1 MNRIISNP
9 NFTIA
14 DLKDNSMDAVG
25 STLTYA
31 ATVNPE
37 VLGMTEEE
45 VKNNPTL
52 ATERAAAYNLA
63 SMAIDSYDKDVANGV
78 DYKQAFNKA
87 KEQINTMTGA
97 ITSTDKVAKR
107 NVISLLSSTDSEG
120 NAYSKGL
127 DGNEYFSNLTN
138 GVDIGN
144 SASQFFTKVT
154 GNTLL
159 LQLATRLFVENG
171 WDKINYTNQSYK
183 MAALME
189 NYNHAVADDAMLGNV
204 MEGVAN
210 IASYVAPIVESIGV
224 GYATG
229 TAGLLAL
236 NVFKGAYNDYA
247 LTTGSSEQMT
257 ADKFITGIA
266 FDTVTSAIGIG
277 LGQVATEKLFGLEA
291 MSANIFREALT
302 KNSAREFAK
311 YAFTPLLN
319 VTANTTFDMATDYGL
334 YTGANSLG
342 VDFIESTDQRYNL
355 QKIVDMEKQLALEEG
370 REANVAG
377 AVTKSLL
384 HNFGMRLATSI
395 GSNYASVAMSK
406 IRGVSNNRFMSTDW
420 KDSNSALFDGMRADN
435 PSLFRFAD
443 IVSDW
448 TFKAYPGSL
457 ANINEDLLRFNGN
470 SKDLVSFLKDS
481 NEFNAKAFSY
491 LFVTQELATNTLFR
505 TLTGGVGSATSI
517 GFMKGIN
524 YDTYKAFDAVLGR
537 TNPANVKGFINSTAM
552 LADAEKLII
561 DTDSVDEVG
570 KRLEKWVASGVDDTD
585 KANRYHTATHFLKN
599 YAIAGEGYTS
609 TDKIKLENYLSRG
622 ATETAKDK
630 ETIDLK
636 ERVEAKYT
644 EDELAKV
651 YNEVKPNAR
660 IYVGNKDGFSKIK
673 DTVDSLNE
681 IKNLSVDLKIFDGL
695 AEVKNDKDFFTFL
708 LRQSGFSDNG
718 DTTSIKSLVD
728 DVAKIANQLMT
739 DSKLMADSSDFIKQS
754 QVSRLVR
761 NAITTYIDFHA
772 KQANFLS
779 SQDNQNIKPEVR
791 AGKIMEH
798 VIKYVDGMI
807 LFGARLDPISRANLS
822 TTMNKAMSYVKKN
835 QGLFLKPVQD
845 YLGNKYGMDSRTVTD
860 PLTIFA
866 FADAVIS
873 NRLNAVSV
881 IAKLKGTVRESFEDL
896 TAYGLKEDYA
906 TYRDLN
912 AYSPVPIIYKDKFV
926 TKINGEEVKLV
937 DGHFDQYLT
946 TVIESL
952 AEANGSTKVNDV
964 ASTKLFRELISVA
977 IRKYMDTLDGAQ
989 RVAVIGINDGGIAN
1003 LFGIKVKTYDES
1015 SGLLEIEFSDK
1026 VRDNYPALAESL
1038 FKLRGEMSYRDLGP
1052 NKTNL
1057 YNESFVKELTD
1068 NTTYTLKNKIYNVS
1082 EGKDELNSIPGLR
1095 THIRS
1100 LIAVHD
1106 NVSEIVEGAKVY
1118 IRIKQPNKLGI
1129 AVASNSIVLK
1139 HMIRDEYHARI
1150 LENTLSVKVDS
1161 KNRVY
1166 FTNDKFF
1173 TNIGTVITS
1182 NDLTVV
1188 DIGFDSIKN
1197 EDQAK
1202 MAKDSFT
1209 RAGFIQLVAG
1219 GSQGQKG
1226 LYVKLHTP
1234 YGADDNTKSETLLRA
1249 LGNIAVNNI
1258 TAVPQDTFTKVIST
1272 LQGSNPAYTRDTVAQ
1287 AICTSMKLS
1296 NDVRDA
1302 FIAALKGSFEFNMAV
1317 AISKRNSI
1325 KCADYNGTIKNL
1337 KDEMIKV
1344 ATETYKA
1351 KAPTV
1356 SNDAYKADNQAR
1368 AYIEND
1374 LKPDY
1379 TNKAYGGNLADLE
1392 TKLTD
1397 AITNINTRL
1406 STISASDKDAAA
1418 LGLTKQ
1424 YFEGVLDNIKNPTD
1438 AITKEVANRMHSV
1451 FESALANFTLS
1462 DYNDVRTA
1470 ISDSIKIEIGN
1481 EWETFKSTMRDNLL
1495 KDTDEMSSDIGIDS
1509 IKARLTELANST
1521 TLNDESKTKAQ
1532 EFLDKFND
1540 NDFVEAFKNIR
1551 ASKNLFDKVAN
1562 ATETP
1567 KDVDVTAFKTW
1578 MDLDK
1583 AQDVQLGKLISTMAL
1598 NGLPVMKPS
1607 YDLLKRVN
1615 ASLVKSSVTDGE
1627 IDSVI
1632 ETITKNGDLELVVF
1646 DEGKNADLTVGAKEH
1661 DGTMYVTNKLARV
1674 LLPSFGAL
1682 DESSKVTSRL
1692 FGGLVKINIAIEA
1705 GDSYRMRL
1713 STENIKSVQTGT
1725 MEMLEAL
1732 RQSGTDKDEI
1742 VINTGDFNMSG
1753 LQRFT
1758 VDDKR
1763 AILYSIIKSL
1773 QLHQVIKQQPIETSY
1788 PTQNIINNFSRY
1800 MQSIDTNEIESN
1812 VNNKIN
1818 EINTKIANGEEVTPL
1833 EIANTVKSSARE
1845 QSLPGYY
1852 HTVAYTTEDVA
1863 IHRAASGESILVGSL
1878 NKPEFSIV
1886 GNTEGHRFAA
1896 KASISSYSLA
1906 REIIG
1911 LSTNNKYKSLI
1922 SDDVVKYAK
1931 TFIEAGDRLDNVRGM
1946 GATST
1951 ASITAMLDTLVAVGT
1966 FSKVDGNY
1974 YRVMNRSS
1982 NDGKLHFFPILI
1994 NEVLSP
2000 TYKSAVFMN
2009 RKASRWE
2016 LADYDGDTVVAMA
2029 IKKNGIMDM
2038 VREGLR
2044 HLTPSEA
2051 IPDNETAALAK
2062 YATLLDKQDEIA
2074 NLMLD
2079 FSSKLKSFIESNPE
2093 TAKMGG
2099 QEMALLFNVL
2109 EAANLSVLTK
2119 TAMPEEMMSPEIKP
2133 EDIYQAGTM
2142 VQVNKDNSTVA
2153 VLKTLPFE
2161 FNFNAFD
2168 RFVVMTGKSTDFYA
2182 GKVSSGFDVIDR
2194 QSIPDSSLG
2203 YAITKLADN
2212 SYQLMIYSNNTNK
2225 LGGTLVA
2232 SVQADSMEAI
2242 NQKIELAKTAGKGL
2256 DVTDSNISSEMNK
2269 FADRVKGQG
2278 FITQS
2283 DSDIRV
2289 GSVETI
2295 LKQFSDSFTNNPKT
2309 NFGKQ
2314 LRQSLLNPAWSSSE
2328 LGKTVM
2334 RMLASASINTFSM
2347 RSSSNFVD
2355 MFVPYTLTSDS
2366 YNLSVSGKQ
2375 QDLTTGFF
2383 NKVADSMGIAIPS
2396 NYRSVSSASASQAM
2410 DVFNKRVGFVTTDI
2424 ESKFEF
2430 VKRIK
2435 KVFDGSSDPLS
2446 IEELKSLATELKKY
2460 NDKQTMLP
2468 YPMRVLSVLV
2478 NATTASNKEGSYK
2491 MMPNNEYVDSNL
2503 RTAFSQKFETNELG
2517 NMYILSKEYI
2527 DFATNLARITKAL
2540 NLVKNT
2546 SGMVTSE
2553 TLKYASD
2560 GLNRTVS
2567 LNPHIK
2573 NQDSLVNYITQ
2584 FVKND
2589 ITVSSERGLGA
2600 NRETVESILRTLDVY
2615 VSVSPSTTV
2624 VRAPSITEKQFYGVP
2639 NDTEEVG
2646 RMFTLVDSEGNGVS
2660 AEVLR
2665 KRMIDRMGTNSDVN
2679 VVTTSRAVY
2688 TGLIY
2693 SMANHSKTSTL
2704 LATQGLTI
2712 SGIKNLGTLLTDDN
2726 GQLKFISNVDKIKD
2740 TKINALMINQD
2751 NDLIV
2756 SSVLKSAKTD
2766 IVC

>member
-25 STLTYA
+25 STLTYS

-45 VKNNPTL
+45 VKSNPIL

-63 SMAIDSYDKDVANGV
+63 SMAIDSYDKDIANGV

-127 DGNEYFSNLTN
+127 DGNKYFSNLTN

-144 SASQFFTKVT
+144 SATQFLTKVT

-159 LQLATRLFVENG
+159 PQLVTRLFVENG
-171 WDKINYTNQSYK
+171 WDKVNYTNQSYK

-189 NYNHAVADDAMLGNV
+189 NYNHAVADDAMLSSA
-204 MEGVAN
+204 MEVVAN
-210 IASYVAPIVESIGV
+210 IASYVAPIFEGV
-224 GYATG
+224 GVSTATG

-319 VTANTTFDMATDYGL
+319 VTANTMFDMATDYGL

-406 IRGVSNNRFMSTDW
+406 IRGVSNNRFMSADW

-524 YDTYKAFDAVLGR
+524 YDIYKAFDAVLGR
-537 TNPANVKGFINSTAM
+537 TNPANVKGLMTSTAM

-561 DTDSVDEVG
+561 DTDSVDEIG
-570 KRLEKWVASGVDDTD
+570 KRLETWVASGTTDAD
-585 KANRYHTATHFLKN
+585 KANRYHTATYFLKN

-609 TDKIKLENYLSRG
+609 TDKIKLENYLSKG
-622 ATETAKDK
+622 AIETAKDK

-636 ERVEAKYT
+636 ERDGVTYLDT
-644 EDELAKV
+644 DLAKV
-651 YNEVKPNAR
+651 YDEVKPNAR

-673 DTVDSLNE
+673 STVDTLNE

-739 DSKLMADSSDFIKQS
+739 DSKLMANSYDFTTQS
-754 QVSRLVR
+754 KVSRLVR

-779 SQDNQNIKPEVR
+779 SQDNKNIKADVR

-822 TTMNKAMSYVKKN
+822 KSMNKAMSYVKKN
-835 QGLFLKPVQD
+835 QGMFLKPVQD
-845 YLGNKYGMDSRTVTD
+845 YLGNKYGMDSKTVTD

-881 IAKLKGTVRESFEDL
+881 ISKLKGTARESFEDL

-912 AYSPVPIIYKDKFV
+912 TYSTVPIIYKDNKFV
-926 TKINGEEVKLV
+926 TRINGEDVNLV

-952 AEANGSTKVNDV
+952 AEASKFTTPQDV

-977 IRKYMDTLDGAQ
+977 VRKYMDTLDGAQ
-989 RVAVIGINDGGIAN
+989 RIAVIGRDNGGAAN
-1003 LFGIKVKTYDES
+1003 LSGIKIKTYDES
-1015 SGLLEIEFSDK
+1015 GGLLEIDFSDK
-1026 VRDNYPALAESL
+1026 VKDNYPALAESL

-1052 NKTNL
+1052 DKTNL
-1057 YNESFVKELTD
+1057 YKTSFVKELTD
-1068 NTTYTLKNKIYNVS
+1068 NTTYTLKNKVYNVS

-1106 NVSEIVEGAKVY
+1106 NVSEIVEGALVY
-1118 IRIKQPNKLGI
+1118 VRINQPNKYNI
-1129 AVASNSIVLK
+1129 AMASNNIVLK

-1197 EDQAK
+1197 ESQAK
-1202 MAKDSFT
+1202 MAKDNFT
-1209 RAGFIQLVAG
+1209 KAGFIQLVAG

-1234 YGADDNTKSETLLRA
+1234 YGADDDTKSETLLRA

-1258 TAVPQDTFTKVIST
+1258 TTVRQDTFTKAIST
-1272 LQGSNPAYTRDTVAQ
+1272 LQASNTAYTRDEVIQ
-1287 AICTSMKLS
+1287 EICKSLKLS
-1296 NDVRDA
+1296 TVVNDA
-1302 FIAALKGSFEFNMAV
+1302 FIAGLKGSFEFNMAV
-1317 AISKRNSI
+1317 AISKRSSI
-1325 KCADYNGTIKNL
+1325 KGTNYSETIKNL

-1356 SNDAYKADNQAR
+1356 SNDAYNADNQAR
-1368 AYIEND
+1368 AYIENN

-1379 TNKAYGGNLADLE
+1379 TNKAYGGNIADLE

-1397 AITNINTRL
+1397 AIANINTRL
-1406 STISASDKDAAA
+1406 STISTNDKDAVA

-1424 YFEGVLDNIKNPTD
+1424 YFEGVLSNIKSPTD
-1438 AITKEVANRMHSV
+1438 AITKEVAGNIHAA
-1451 FESALANFTLS
+1451 FETMLSKFSLS
-1462 DYNDVRTA
+1462 DYNDVRAA
-1470 ISDSIKIEIGN
+1470 IRNSINVEIGN

-1495 KDTDEMSSDIGIDS
+1495 KDTDEMSSDTGIDA
-1509 IKARLTELANST
+1509 IKARLTQLANST
-1521 TLNDESKTKAQ
+1521 TLNDESKVKAK
-1532 EFLDKFND
+1532 EFLDKFDD
-1540 NDFVEAFKNIR
+1540 NDFVKDFKNIR
-1551 ASKNLFDKVAN
+1551 ASENLFDKVAN
-1562 ATETP
+1562 ATANP

-1627 IDSVI
+1627 INSVI
-1632 ETITKNGDLELVVF
+1632 DTITKNGDLELVVF
-1646 DEGKNADLTVGAKEH
+1646 DEGKNADLTVGAEEH
-1661 DGTMYVTNKLARV
+1661 DGTMYTTNKLARV
-1674 LLPSFGAL
+1674 LLPLFGAV

-1692 FGGLVKINIAIEA
+1692 FGGLVKINIAIES
-1705 GDSYRMRL
+1705 GDKYRMRL

-1732 RQSGTDKDEI
+1732 RHPYSDKNKIEI
-1742 VINTGDFNMSG
+1742 DTSDLM
-1753 LQRFT
+1753 FT
-1758 VDDKR
+1758 SDDKK
-1763 AILYSIIKSL
+1763 AILYSVIKSL

-1818 EINTKIANGEEVTPL
+1818 EMNTKIANGEEVTPL
-1833 EIANTVKSSARE
+1833 EITNTVKSSARE

-1852 HTVAYTTEDVA
+1852 HTVAFTTEDAAMSRV
-1863 IHRAASGESILVGSL
+1863 ASGDSILVGSL
-1878 NKPEFSIV
+1878 NNPEFSIV
-1886 GNTEGHRFAA
+1886 GNNEGHRFAA
-1896 KASISSYSLA
+1896 KASISSYSIA
-1906 REIIG
+1906 KEIIG

-1922 SDDVVKYAK
+1922 SNNVVKYAK
-1931 TFIEAGDRLDNVRGM
+1931 AIIEAGDRLDTAFGM
-1946 GATST
+1946 GLYNKMVSP
-1951 ASITAMLDTLVAVGT
+1951 MLDALVEVGT

-1982 NDGKLHFFPILI
+1982 NDGKLHFYPILI

-2000 TYKSAVFMN
+2000 TYKSAVLMN

-2062 YATLLDKQDEIA
+2062 YTTLLDKQDEMS

-2079 FSSKLKSFIESNPE
+2079 FSYKLKSFVESNPE

-2109 EAANLSVLTK
+2109 EAANLSILTK
-2119 TAMPEEMMSPEIKP
+2119 TTIPDERMSPTVNP
-2133 EDIYQAGTM
+2133 EDLNRAGTL
-2142 VQVNKDNSTVA
+2142 VPLDKDKSMVA
-2153 VLKTLPFE
+2153 VLETLPFE

-2182 GKVSSGFDVIDR
+2182 NKVSSGFDVIDR

-2232 SVQADSMEAI
+2232 SVSADSMEAI

-2256 DVTDSNISSEMNK
+2256 DVSDTNIDSEMAKFRNK
-2269 FADRVKGQG
+2269 VSGQG

-2283 DSDIRV
+2283 DSDIRI

-2295 LKQFSDSFTNNPKT
+2295 IKQFSDSFTNNPKT

-2314 LRQSLLNPAWSSSE
+2314 LRQSLLNPAWSSNE

-2334 RMLASASINTFSM
+2334 KILASASINTFSM
-2347 RSSSNFVD
+2347 RYTSNFVD
-2355 MFVPYTLTSDS
+2355 MFVPYTLTPES
-2366 YNLSVSGKQ
+2366 YNLSVSGRD
-2375 QDLTTGFF
+2375 DLSQGYI
-2383 NKVADSMGIAIPS
+2383 NKFAADNGLVIPS
-2396 NYRSVSSASASQAM
+2396 NYRSINPASVSQAKNE
-2410 DVFNKRVGFVTTDI
+2410 FYRRVEFVTKDI
-2424 ESKFEF
+2424 DSNLNI

-2460 NDKQTMLP
+2460 NDRQTMLP

-2478 NATTASNKEGSYK
+2478 NATTAANKEGSYE
-2491 MMPNNEYVDSNL
+2491 MMKGNEYVDNNL
-2503 RTAFSQKFETNELG
+2503 RTAFSQKFEVSELG
-2517 NMYILSKEYI
+2517 NMYILSKEYV
-2527 DFATNLARITKAL
+2527 DFSTNLARITKAL

-2553 TLKYASD
+2553 TLKYVSD

-2573 NQDSLVNYITQ
+2573 NQDELVNYITQ

-2600 NRETVESILRTLDVY
+2600 NRETVEKILRTLDVY
-2615 VSVSPSTTV
+2615 VSVSPDTTV
-2624 VRAPSITEKQFYGVP
+2624 VRAPSITEGQFYGVP
-2639 NDTEEVG
+2639 NDTEEIG
-2646 RMFTLVDSEGNGVS
+2646 RMFTLVDSEGKGVS
-2660 AEVLR
+2660 SEALR
-2665 KRMIDRMGTNSDVN
+2665 NRMIDRMGTNSDVN

-2704 LATQGLTI
+2704 LATQGLTTN
-2712 SGIKNLGTLLTDDN
+2712 GIRNIKDVLVDDN
-2726 GQLKFISNVDKIKD
+2726 GQLKFISDVDKIKD